1 MVIGLL
7 YKCNRTGFCSRCT
20 CVKAGKC
27 CESCLPGR
35 LGNCKN
41 KRATASSVAFNTEH
55 NTAASQPS
63 SLSNADNTVSR
74 NTCAIPFGREGRNF
88 VAQLSRLYLAFG
100 SNPSME
106 IVALKA
112 ATVLPILLLQKR
124 SKTKDHTICL
134 RRRLARWSKV
144 ELVREGRVIQE
155 RLPKPGPSTTNDNLA
170 QNFAKLM
177 FTGKCTA
184 ALDLLTIDTN
194 SSNSPTVRD
203 VLISKHPIGQP
214 AHNSCIVL
222 SDPEDPH
229 PVIFE
234 SIDADTIRSAS
245 LKVKGAAGH
254 EWRGLLMYLLQR
266 YL

>member
-1 MVIGLL
+1 MP
-7 YKCNRTGFCSRCT
+7 Y
-20 CVKAGKC
+20 
-27 CESCLPGR
+27 R
-35 LGNCKN
+35 L
-41 KRATASSVAFNTEH
+41 A
-55 NTAASQPS
+55 
-63 SLSNADNTVSR
+63 
-74 NTCAIPFGREGRNF
+74 GREGT
-88 VAQLSRLYLAFG
+88 LW
-100 SNPSME
+100 PSCLDCTLPLVP

-234 SIDADTIRSAS
+234 SIDADITPAS
-245 LKVKGAAGH
+245 SYYYMPLSLCS
-254 EWRGLLMYLLQR
+254 ENIYSD
-266 YL
+266 